1 MTKKKL
7 LAKAK
12 EMGLDV
18 TDKMTKAQI
27 QAAINDAES
36 VEETELTEVEVEV
49 EVDTSTDDDVV
60 VEFTPAEAEE
70 TPDLGDD
77 RIIENLSPEAFI
89 ESKEEAPAEEVPVEE
104 ESDDPQTVYDEAL
117 RKAREQIQ
125 SISGYNSKQLYV
137 YGQDLGCKLH
147 KGLTKHELIR
157 KIKSKVSNSLP
168 KRPK

>member
-27 QAAINDAES
+27 QSAIDASEAAA
-36 VEETELTEVEVEV
+36 VEEEETSIEV
-49 EVDTSTDDDVV
+49 EVDTSSTDDVV

-77 RIIENLSPEAFI
+77 PIIENLPPEAFI
-89 ESKEEAPAEEVPVEE
+89 ESEEEAPVE
-104 ESDDPQTVYDEAL
+104 ESDDPQAVYDEAL
-117 RKAREQIQ
+117 LKARKQI
-125 SISGYNSKQLYV
+125 SEISGYNTKQLYV
-137 YGQDLGCKLH
+137 YGRDLGCKLH
-147 KGLTKHELIR
+147 KGLSKSELIR
-157 KIKSKVSNSLP
+157 KIKSKLSNSLP

>member
-36 VEETELTEVEVEV
+36 VEETVVEV
-49 EVDTSTDDDVV
+49 EVDTSTDDVVV

-77 RIIENLSPEAFI
+77 PIIENLPPEAFI

-117 RKAREQIQ
+117 LKAREQIR
-125 SISGYNSKQLYV
+125 SISGYNTKQLYV
-137 YGQDLGCKLH
+137 YGKDLDCKLH

-157 KIKSKVSNSLP
+157 KIKSKLSNSLP

>member
-27 QAAINDAES
+27 QSAIDASEAAA
-36 VEETELTEVEVEV
+36 VEEETSIEV

-77 RIIENLSPEAFI
+77 PIIENLPPEAFI
-89 ESKEEAPAEEVPVEE
+89 ESKEEAVDPYAEEN
-104 ESDDPQTVYDEAL
+104 
-117 RKAREQIQ
+117 ARRAKVLTDTLGKINGLSEL
-125 SISGYNSKQLYV
+125 STSQLYQFAKDE
-137 YGQDLGCKLH
+137 GIGMH
-147 KGLTKHELIR
+147 KGLSKHEAFR
-157 KIKSKVSNSLP
+157 SIKRSLMSKV
-168 KRPK
+168 KRPKVAR

>member
-36 VEETELTEVEVEV
+36 VEETVVEV
-49 EVDTSTDDDVV
+49 EVDTSTDDVVV

-77 RIIENLSPEAFI
+77 PIIENLPPEAFI
-89 ESKEEAPAEEVPVEE
+89 ESKEEASAEEVPVEE

-117 RKAREQIQ
+117 LKAREQIR
-125 SISGYNSKQLYV
+125 SISGYNTKQLYV
-137 YGQDLGCKLH
+137 YGKDLDCKLH
-147 KGLTKHELIR
+147 KGLTRHELIK
-157 KIKSKVSNSLP
+157 KIKSKLSNSLP

>member
-27 QAAINDAES
+27 QSAIDASEAAA
-36 VEETELTEVEVEV
+36 VEEEETSIEV
-49 EVDTSTDDDVV
+49 EVDTSSTDDVV

-77 RIIENLSPEAFI
+77 PIIENLPPEAFI
-89 ESKEEAPAEEVPVEE
+89 ESKEEASAEEVPVEE

-117 RKAREQIQ
+117 LKAREQIR
-125 SISGYNSKQLYV
+125 SISGYNTKQLYV
-137 YGQDLGCKLH
+137 YGKDLDCKLH
-147 KGLTKHELIR
+147 KGLTRHELIK
-157 KIKSKVSNSLP
+157 KIKSKLSNSLP

>member
-27 QAAINDAES
+27 QVAINDAES
-36 VEETELTEVEVEV
+36 VEETELTEIEV

-77 RIIENLSPEAFI
+77 PIIENLSPEAFI
-89 ESKEEAPAEEVPVEE
+89 ESKEEAVDPYAEEN
-104 ESDDPQTVYDEAL
+104 
-117 RKAREQIQ
+117 ARRAKVLTDTLGKINGLSEL
-125 SISGYNSKQLYV
+125 STSQLYQFAKDE
-137 YGQDLGCKLH
+137 GIRMH
-147 KGLTKHELIR
+147 KGLSKNEAFR
-157 KIKSKVSNSLP
+157 SIKRSLMSKV
-168 KRPK
+168 KRPKVAR